1 MAIFGEIDRNRKTA
15 IYIRISTQMQQTD
28 RQREELLQ
36 YAKQCG
42 IAIDEAEDVYTDVIS
57 GFKDGETRPS
67 YSILKQKVE
76 DGVYRQI
83 LFSEFSRLDRNPSNL
98 LKSIEYYQSKDV
110 YLYFSKQHLW
120 VRDKSDIATQIMVS
134 ILAVMSQYEIELFTA
149 RGIDGKIS
157 AIKNRGVAQGGFT
170 AYGYRS
176 NKVDKRLEINEEE
189 ADVVR
194 RIYQCYIDGKSSIE
208 ISEML
213 NTEGVPAPYKT
224 RIEESGEKRVAKGLR
239 VKDYRIDAENIKW
252 RPSTINRLVK
262 NELYIGKRSFLF
274 HEPDPSNPL
283 RADKRKDRKLL
294 TSFVQ
299 EEPSLCIVDDETF
312 NQVQQIIAERAYNK
326 NLGLRHDN
334 LLKPLLRC
342 GDCCGRYSVGGGKE
356 GRKYKCYGTVNRKD
370 KPKTCSDGTEV
381 QMKRLDGLVIQLC
394 IRKFAD
400 YDLEH
405 ETSKR
410 IDEIDKDIAEKRDL
424 VIMQESKIKSGAEKL
439 TAFVRKTLRAVEDE
453 EMAKLIIDEERGKY
467 REEEL
472 SLRKSVV
479 RLRSELAVLKS
490 KRSALVK
497 MKGDANLVA
506 RQNEIRENREL
517 VKEYVHEFISEITL
531 HRMTKLWSLVIVHFI
546 DGGEMWGTVKNA
558 RYRKDEMFYDPLL
571 CSCPEYTSWFLNNQ
585 DLSLTYDKE
594 TRTITYNGQSEILN
608 ADYGHGVVEAGTY
621 TPEEFNAVLK
631 SVGWIGSYPPCQFE
645 KQSKR

>member
-1 MAIFGEIDRNRKTA
+1 
-15 IYIRISTQMQQTD
+15 MQQTD

-42 IAIDEAEDVYTDVIS
+42 IAINEAEDIYTDIIS
-57 GFKDGETRPS
+57 GFKDGEARPS

-76 DGVYRQI
+76 DGVYQQI
-83 LFSEFSRLDRNPSNL
+83 LFSEFSRLDRKPSNL

-134 ILAVMSQYEIELFTA
+134 VLAVMSQYEVELFTA

-176 NKVDKRLEINEEE
+176 NEIDKRLEINEDE

-194 RIYQCYIDGKSSIE
+194 RIYQYYIDGKSSIE
-208 ISEML
+208 ISEIL
-213 NTEGVPAPYKT
+213 NAEGIPAPYKT
-224 RIEESGEKRVAKGLR
+224 RIEESGKKRIAKGLST
-239 VKDYRIDAENIKW
+239 KDYQFDVEKIKW
-252 RPSTINRLVK
+252 RPSTISRLVK

-294 TSFVQ
+294 TSFEQ
-299 EEPSLCIVDDETF
+299 EEPSLCIVDKETY

-326 NLGLRHDN
+326 NLGLRYDN

-342 GDCCGRYSVGGGKE
+342 GDCGGRYSVGGGQ
-356 GRKYKCYGTVNRKD
+356 GNRKYKCYGTINRKD

-410 IDEIDKDIAEKRDL
+410 IEEIDKEMAEKKDL
-424 VIMQESKIKSGAEKL
+424 AINQEAKIKSESDKL
-439 TAFVRKTLRAVEDE
+439 DAYIGRMSRIVEDE
-453 EMAKLIIDEERGKY
+453 DRARSIIAA
-467 REEEL
+467 EL
-472 SLRKSVV
+472 KNFKEVESELRKSVV

-497 MKGDANLVA
+497 MKGDANLMA
-506 RQNEIRENREL
+506 RQNEIRKNREL

-531 HRMTKLWSLVIVHFI
+531 HRMTKLWSLVIVHFV

-558 RYRKDEMFYDPLL
+558 RYRKEEMFYDPFY

-585 DLSLTYDKE
+585 DLSLTYNRE
-594 TRTITYNGQSEILN
+594 TKTITYNGQSEILN
-608 ADYGHGVVEAGTY
+608 TDYGHGVVEAGTY
-621 TPEEFNAVLK
+621 TPKEFNAILK
-631 SVGWIGSYPPCQFE
+631 SLRWIGSYPPYQFE
-645 KQSKR
+645 K

>member
-76 DGVYRQI
+76 DGVYHQI
-83 LFSEFSRLDRNPSNL
+83 LFSEFSRLDRKPSNL
-98 LKSIEYYQSKDV
+98 LKSIEYYQKKDV
-110 YLYFSKQHLW
+110 HLYFKKQNLW
-120 VRDKSDIATQIMVS
+120 VRDKSDLSTSIMISV
-134 ILAVMSQYEIELFTA
+134 LAVMSQYEIELFTA
-149 RGIDGKIS
+149 RGVDGKIS
-157 AIKNRGVAQGGFT
+157 AIKNRGIAQGGFT
-170 AYGYRS
+170 AYGYKS
-176 NKVDKRLEINEEE
+176 NEVDKRLVINEEE
-189 ADVVR
+189 AEVVR
-194 RIYQCYIDGKSSIE
+194 RIFQYYIAGKSSMDIAE
-208 ISEML
+208 ILNAEKVPTSYHTRLDESKRRRLAKRLPGKEYML
-213 NTEGVPAPYKT
+213 D
-224 RIEESGEKRVAKGLR
+224 S
-239 VKDYRIDAENIKW
+239 DNIKW
-252 RPSTINRLVK
+252 RPSTINRMIK
-262 NELYIGKRSFLF
+262 NKLYIGKRVFTF
-274 HEPDPSNPL
+274 YEPDPSNPIKIS
-283 RADKRKDRKLL
+283 KRQGRKLL
-294 TSFVQ
+294 TNFEVA
-299 EEPSLCIVDDETF
+299 EPSLSIVDEDIF

-342 GDCCGRYSVGGGKE
+342 GECGARYSVGGGQDD
-356 GRKYKCYGTVNRKD
+356 RKYKCYGTVNRKD
-370 KPKTCSDGTEV
+370 KPKTCSCGPEI
-381 QMKRLDGLVIQLC
+381 QMKRLDGLVLQLC

-400 YDLEH
+400 YDIEREVTGKLAGIEV
-405 ETSKR
+405 E
-410 IDEIDKDIAEKRDL
+410 IAEKSRL
-424 VIMQESKIKSGAEKL
+424 RTKQEEALKL
-439 TAFVRKTLRAVEDE
+439 ESDRYNESVRRIVRRVDDDE
-453 EMAKLIIDEERGKY
+453 QARSFIQEERTEHEK
-467 REEEL
+467 RQAEL
-472 SLRKSVV
+472 EKSLVKTK
-479 RLRSELAVLKS
+479 SELTGLQMKKS
-490 KRSALVK
+490 RLLRMRGESAL
-497 MKGDANLVA
+497 MA
-506 RQNEIRENREL
+506 RQEEIRHDRAL
-517 VKEYVHEFISEITL
+517 VKEYVNDFISMITL
-531 HRMTKLWSLVIVHFI
+531 FRMTKLWSLVVVRFI

-571 CSCPEYTSWFLNNQ
+571 CSSPEYTSWFLNNQ

>member
-1 MAIFGEIDRNRKTA
+1 MAMFGEIDTNRKTA

-83 LFSEFSRLDRNPSNL
+83 LFSEFSRLDRKPSNL

-224 RIEESGEKRVAKGLR
+224 RMEESGEKRVAKGLR

-312 NQVQQIIAERAYNK
+312 NQVQQIIAQRAYNK

-334 LLKPLLRC
+334 LLKSLLRC
-342 GDCCGRYSVGGGKE
+342 GDCGGRYSVGGGKE

-394 IRKFAD
+394 ITRFAN

-405 ETSKR
+405 EASKR
-410 IDEIDKDIAEKRDL
+410 IDEIDKEMAEKRDL
-424 VIMQESKIKSGAEKL
+424 IDTLQSKIKSESEKINP
-439 TAFVRKTLRAVEDE
+439 FIIRILRTVG
-453 EMAKLIIDEERGKY
+453 DEERAKSIIGEELEKHK
-467 REEEL
+467 EEE
-472 SLRKSVV
+472 SKLRKSVA
-479 RLRSELAVLKS
+479 RLRLELAALKS
-490 KRSALVK
+490 KKSALVK

-506 RQNEIRENREL
+506 RQNEIRKNREL

-558 RYRKDEMFYDPLL
+558 RYRKDEMFYDPFYCACL
-571 CSCPEYTSWFLNNQ
+571 EYTSWFLNNQ
-585 DLSLTYDKE
+585 DLSLTYNRDTK
-594 TRTITYNGQSEILN
+594 TITYNGQSEILN

-621 TPEEFNAVLK
+621 TPEEFNTILK
-631 SVGWIGSYPPCQFE
+631 SVGWIGSYPPYQFE

>member
-83 LFSEFSRLDRNPSNL
+83 LFSEFSRLDRKPSNL

-283 RADKRKDRKLL
+283 RADKRKDRKVLA
-294 TSFVQ
+294 SFEQ
-299 EEPSLCIVDDETF
+299 DEPSLRIVDEDVF
-312 NQVQQIIAERAYNK
+312 NEVQLIVAERRYNK
-326 NLGLRHDN
+326 NLGIRHDN

-342 GDCCGRYSVGGGKE
+342 GDCGSRYSVGGGSSD
-356 GRKYKCYGTVNRKD
+356 RKYKCYGTINRKD
-370 KPKTCSDGTEV
+370 KIRTCDVGTEV
-381 QMKRLDGLVIQLC
+381 QMRRLDGLVVQLC
-394 IRKFAD
+394 ITRFAD

-405 ETSKR
+405 ETAKR
-410 IDEIDKDIAEKRDL
+410 IKEIDEEISNKKEI
-424 VIMQESKIKSGAEKL
+424 VVQQESKIKQDSDKL
-439 TAFVRKTLRAVEDE
+439 NAFISRTLRLVADE
-453 EMAKLIIDEERGKY
+453 ELAKKAIDEAIDSFDKVKA
-467 REEEL
+467 EL
-472 SLRKSVV
+472 MKSVV
-479 RLRSELAVLKS
+479 RLRSEIAVLVS
-490 KRSALVK
+490 KRNGLVK
-497 MKGDANLVA
+497 VKEDANLRT
-506 RQNEIRENREL
+506 RQREIKKNREL
-517 VKEYVHEFISEITL
+517 LKEYVEKFITEITL
-531 HRMTKLWSLVIVHFI
+531 YRMTKLWSLVIVHFF

-558 RYRKDEMFYDPLL
+558 RYKKDELFYDPMY
-571 CSCPEYTSWFLNNQ
+571 CQCVEYQSWFLNN
-585 DLSLTYDKE
+585 DEKSLTYDNDTK
-594 TRTITYNGQSEILN
+594 TITYNGQSKIYNVDYDRKGVILR
-608 ADYGHGVVEAGTY
+608 GGTY
-621 TPEEFNAVLK
+621 TPEEFNKMLAAA
-631 SVGWIGSYPPCQFE
+631 GWIGSYPPYQFE
-645 KQSKR
+645 V

>member
-1 MAIFGEIDRNRKTA
+1 
-15 IYIRISTQMQQTD
+15 MQQMD

-36 YAKQCG
+36 YAKKCG
-42 IAIDEAEDVYTDVIS
+42 IAINEAEDIYTDIIS
-57 GFKDGETRPS
+57 GFKDGEARPS

-76 DGVYRQI
+76 DGVYQQI
-83 LFSEFSRLDRNPSNL
+83 LFSEFSRLDRKPSNL
-98 LKSIEYYQSKDV
+98 LKSIEYYQKKDV
-110 YLYFSKQHLW
+110 HLYFKKQNLW
-120 VRDKSDIATQIMVS
+120 VRDKSDIATQIMVH
-134 ILAVMSQYEIELFTA
+134 ILAVMSQYEVELFTA

-176 NKVDKRLEINEEE
+176 NEVDKRLEINEDE

-194 RIYQCYIDGKSSIE
+194 RIYQYYIDGKSSIE
-208 ISEML
+208 ISEIL
-213 NTEGVPAPYKT
+213 NAEGIPAPYKT
-224 RIEESGEKRVAKGLR
+224 RIEEAGKKRLAKGLSA
-239 VKDYRIDAENIKW
+239 KDYQFDVGNIKW
-252 RPSTINRLVK
+252 RPSTISRLVK

-294 TSFVQ
+294 TSFEQ
-299 EEPSLCIVDDETF
+299 EEPSLCIVDKETY

-326 NLGLRHDN
+326 NLGLRYDN

-342 GDCCGRYSVGGGKE
+342 GDCGGRYSVGGGQ
-356 GRKYKCYGTVNRKD
+356 GNRKYKCYGTINRKD

-410 IDEIDKDIAEKRDL
+410 IEEIDKEMAEKKDL
-424 VIMQESKIKSGAEKL
+424 AIKQEAKIKSESDKL
-439 TAFVRKTLRAVEDE
+439 DAYISRMSRIVEDE
-453 EMAKLIIDEERGKY
+453 DRARSIIAA
-467 REEEL
+467 EL
-472 SLRKSVV
+472 KNFKEVESELRKSVV

-497 MKGDANLVA
+497 MKGDANLMA

-531 HRMTKLWSLVIVHFI
+531 HRMTKLWSLVIVHFV

-558 RYRKDEMFYDPLL
+558 RYRKEEMFYDPFY

-585 DLSLTYDKE
+585 DLSLTYNRE
-594 TRTITYNGQSEILN
+594 TKTITYNCQSEILN
-608 ADYGHGVVEAGTY
+608 TDYGHGVVEAGTY
-621 TPEEFNAVLK
+621 TPKEFNAILK
-631 SVGWIGSYPPCQFE
+631 IVRWIGSYPPYQFE
-645 KQSKR
+645 K